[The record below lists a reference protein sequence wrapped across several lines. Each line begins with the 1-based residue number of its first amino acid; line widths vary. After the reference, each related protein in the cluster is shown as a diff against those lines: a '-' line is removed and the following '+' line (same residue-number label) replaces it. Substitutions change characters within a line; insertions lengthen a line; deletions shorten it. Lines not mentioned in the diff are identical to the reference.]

1 VKNNVSGFELER
13 FVDRHLRALPAPS
26 APSTLLPRVLAAAR
40 AWSGRPWY
48 TREWFTWPLGWQ
60 VGSLALL
67 ALTMAAAAIVGSGV
81 QPLVS
86 QATASLI
93 SSVTIDVPQISS
105 GVQAAA
111 TTLRVIWQALVQPF
125 LPYVF
130 AVIVL
135 MCLVLA
141 SVVLA
146 LDRLVFGRASH
157 S

>member
-1 VKNNVSGFELER
+1 MKNNVSGFELER
-13 FVDRHLRALPAPS
+13 FVDRHLRALPVPS

-48 TREWFTWPLGWQ
+48 TREWFTWPFAWQ
-60 VGSLALL
+60 AGSLALL
-67 ALTMAAAAIVGSGV
+67 ALTMAAAAVVGSAL
-81 QPLVS
+81 QPLIS
-86 QATASLI
+86 QATASLL
-93 SSVTIDVPQISS
+93 SSMTIDVPRIAS

-111 TTLRVIWQALVQPF
+111 TTLRVIWQVLIQPF

-135 MCLVLA
+135 MCLALA
-141 SVVLA
+141 TVVLA
-146 LDRLVFGRASH
+146 LNRLVFGRAFH

>member
-1 VKNNVSGFELER
+1 VNNVSGFELER
-13 FVDRHLRALPAPS
+13 FVDRRLRALPVPS

-60 VGSLALL
+60 AGSLALL
-67 ALTMAAAAIVGSGV
+67 VLTMAAAAVVGSAV
-81 QPLVS
+81 PAIISQAAASLVS
-86 QATASLI
+86 SM
-93 SSVTIDVPQISS
+93 TIDVPRIAS

-111 TTLRVIWQALVQPF
+111 TTLRVIWQVLVQPF

-130 AVIVL
+130 VVIVL
-135 MCLVLA
+135 MCLALA
-141 SVVLA
+141 TVVLA
-146 LDRLVFGRASH
+146 LDRLVFGRAFH

>member
-1 VKNNVSGFELER
+1 MSGFELER
-13 FVDRHLRALPAPS
+13 FVDRHLRALPVPT

-60 VGSLALL
+60 AGSLALL
-67 ALTMAAAAIVGSGV
+67 VVTMAAAAVAESAV
-81 QPLVS
+81 QPVIS
-86 QATASLI
+86 RATASLV
-93 SSVTIDVPQISS
+93 SSMTIDVPQITSA
-105 GVQAAA
+105 VQVTV
-111 TTLRVIWQALVQPF
+111 TTLRVIWQTLVQPF
-125 LPYVF
+125 LPYLF

-135 MCLVLA
+135 MCLALA
-141 SVVLA
+141 TVVVA